1 MIKKIRIQK
10 GLTQKQ
16 LALKAGMSQN
26 FLSEVERNKKDIT
39 LSMLD
44 KISKALDVC
53 PKDLFDCTDCS
64 RHYE

>member
-1 MIKKIRIQK
+1 
-10 GLTQKQ
+10 
-16 LALKAGMSQN
+16 MSQN

-53 PKDLFDCTDCS
+53 PKDLFDCADCS
-64 RHYE
+64 MHYEEQD